1 MELRVLRYFLAV
13 AREETISG
21 AAESLHVTQP
31 TLSRQLMELEEQLGK
46 KLFIRGSRRVT
57 LTDEGAFLRKRA
69 QEIVDLADRTEA
81 DFKASDEI
89 VGGNVYI
96 GGGETDA
103 MRIIAQVVG
112 RMRRDY
118 PHIRVHLF
126 SGNADDVTERLDKGL
141 LDFGILIEP
150 GDITKYDYIRLPA
163 TDTWGLLMRRD
174 SVLAA
179 LPDIKAENLLEIPL
193 LCSRQSL
200 VRNELSGWFGS
211 DSDKLNVVM
220 TYNLIYNAA
229 IMVQEG
235 IGYALCLDKLVNT
248 TGDSALC
255 FRLLS
260 PRLEA
265 QLYVVWKKHPAFSRA
280 SEIFLK
286 QLQAFLTENDGE

>member
-1 MELRVLRYFLAV
+1 
-13 AREETISG
+13 
-21 AAESLHVTQP
+21 
-31 TLSRQLMELEEQLGK
+31 
-46 KLFIRGSRRVT
+46 
-57 LTDEGAFLRKRA
+57 
-69 QEIVDLADRTEA
+69 
-81 DFKASDEI
+81 
-89 VGGNVYI
+89 
-96 GGGETDA
+96 
-103 MRIIAQVVG
+103 MRIIARVVG
-112 RMRRDY
+112 RMQRDY

-255 FRLLS
+255 FRPLS